1 WGQPLHAFDHDKL
14 IERAGGKAPTIVVRP
29 ARAGEKLVTLDKN
42 ERSLSADNLVIADTK
57 GPIALAGVMG
67 GLETEVTDRTKNVLL
82 ESASFDF
89 VSIRRT
95 SRALDLPS
103 EASMRFSKGIH
114 PDMVPIALAR
124 ASELFRQHAS

>member
-1 WGQPLHAFDHDKL
+1 
-14 IERAGGKAPTIVVRP
+14 E
-29 ARAGEKLVTLDKN
+29 GEKLVTLDKA
-42 ERSLSADNLVIADTK
+42 ERTLSPDVLVIADEK

-67 GLETEVTDRTKNVLL
+67 GLETEVTDATTNVLL

-124 ASELFRQHAS
+124 ASELFRLHAGGTVAKGAVDAYPEPQPPKVVELRMA